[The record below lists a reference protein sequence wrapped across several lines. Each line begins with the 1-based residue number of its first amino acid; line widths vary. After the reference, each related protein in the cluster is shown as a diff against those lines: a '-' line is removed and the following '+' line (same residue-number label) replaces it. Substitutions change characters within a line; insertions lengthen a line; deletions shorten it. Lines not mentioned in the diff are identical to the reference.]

1 MIQRERER
9 EKENVRVREKER
21 AGRLTESE
29 IERPRVVGNMYEF
42 VFWLYT
48 RHHHLYIDIS
58 AYAYIHVNP

>member
-42 VFWLYT
+42 VFG
-48 RHHHLYIDIS
+48 S
-58 AYAYIHVNP
+58 IHATTICI

>member
-1 MIQRERER
+1 MIQRER

-42 VFWLYT
+42 VFG
-48 RHHHLYIDIS
+48 S
-58 AYAYIHVNP
+58 IHATIICI